1 MNDAEE
7 RFAARL
13 AEDLERVL
21 GVGIAIDDIEIEVGD
36 AGRGAR
42 VTARLLLGARVETI
56 EAVGTSVLALYTPI
70 LQRAAELRL
79 KDAFWQM
86 VGPA

>member
-21 GVGIAIDDIEIEVGD
+21 GVGIVIDDVDLQVAED
-36 AGRGAR
+36 GAAH
-42 VTARLLLGARVETI
+42 VLATLLLGDRVETI
-56 EAVGTSVLALYTPI
+56 EAEGANILSLYRPI
-70 LQRAAELRL
+70 VEQAAELRL
-79 KDAFWQM
+79 RSAFWQM
-86 VGPA
+86 IGPS